1 MLLLWGGLGIGL
13 VMVPEAYEN
22 RESLLRTVPL
32 CMRFQYQDTEMYWSD
47 LLYYLQN
54 LNDRPLD
61 PAILDEAPS
70 EPPKVPAVTDSNGA
84 LLPPDEIDAVTDAAK
99 TQIYTNIYDP
109 TETTF
114 VDETAMDG
122 ELAPPAPPENLYDYS
137 PALYFDVEAENLY
150 FTVTRD
156 GTVAESGDEALA
168 RYGYGAGLGLGW
180 LDGELYVLHVE
191 EDEHDG
197 AQINKYPARENYY
210 LREFLRDYRRYD
222 ELIAGLDPAVDIML
236 IPSSRIVDAGG
247 GALSNGMRDTY
258 VIGIVCWGILALI
271 VLDLL
276 LFLGVA
282 IDHRSKR
289 AADAAIGRLW
299 GKLWLELRLG
309 IYALAVTAHLAA
321 IFEDLNVGII
331 FAAACGWFWLYLAG
345 VDLRENGLATVKCNL
360 FASIIKLIRRRQSR
374 RPLHKAMTRRIWVWG
389 IPALLFALI
398 ALMFFGVMSDAYGG
412 MAMLYL
418 MFGSYA
424 TLGALIFIIL
434 YFRSRDE
441 DYRDIAAISA
451 RIIAIREGKAS
462 DPLTVPANHRFS
474 PTAEALESIYLGIEQ
489 AVTERTRSER
499 TKIEMVTNISHD
511 LKTPLTSIVGYANL
525 LSEVEGLPP
534 EAQDYVAVIMQKS
547 ARLNGLIKDL
557 FELSKATT
565 NDLTIHPEPL
575 DLTRLCNQ
583 LLAEQADAIAA
594 APVTVVTSLPD
605 HECRCINDG
614 AKLYRVFANLLE
626 NALRYSLE
634 GSRIF
639 LSLRSATSPEG
650 SPLWRLT
657 VKNTSREYI
666 DFTADEI
673 LGRFVRGDRNRTTEG
688 NGLGLPIAKSFTELC
703 GGRFYLDL
711 DGDIFAVTVDL
722 PAAQSEEILPAVAET
737 NA

>member
-1 MLLLWGGLGIGL
+1 MIILWGGLGIGI
-13 VMVPEAYEN
+13 VCAPVAYEN
-22 RESLLRTVPL
+22 RDSLLRTVPL
-32 CMRFQYQDTEMYWSD
+32 CMQFQYQDTEMYWSD
-47 LLYYLQN
+47 LLYYLQY
-54 LNDRPLD
+54 LSDHPLD
-61 PAILDEAPS
+61 PAILDGTPS
-70 EPPKVPAVTDSNGA
+70 ETLTVPAVTDDAGN
-84 LLPPDEIDAVTDAAK
+84 LLPPEEIDAVTDDALEIPFYPNTDDA
-99 TQIYTNIYDP
+99 

-114 VDETAMDG
+114 VAETG
-122 ELAPPAPPENLYDYS
+122 RGNELDPPAPPESLYDYS
-137 PALYFDVEAENLY
+137 QALYYDVEAENLY

-156 GTVAESGDEALA
+156 GVTAESGDDALA

-180 LDGELYVLHVE
+180 LDGELYVLDVVYTADTGRIE
-191 EDEHDG
+191 
-197 AQINKYPARENYY
+197 KYPARENYY
-210 LREFLRDYRRYD
+210 LREYMRDYQRYD
-222 ELIAGLDPAVDIML
+222 AIIAGLDPDVDIML

-247 GALSNGMRDTY
+247 AALSGGMRDTY
-258 VIGIVCWGILALI
+258 VIGLVCWGIVALI

-282 IDHRSKR
+282 IDRRSKQ
-289 AADAAIGRLW
+289 AADAAIGRIW

-309 IYALAVTAHLAA
+309 IYALAVIVHLAA
-321 IFEDLNVGII
+321 LFEDTAVGIV
-331 FAAACGWFWLYLAG
+331 FAAACTWFWLYLIA
-345 VDLRENGLATVKCNL
+345 VDLRENGFATFRCNI
-360 FASIIKLIRRRQSR
+360 FASIIKRIRRRQSR
-374 RPLHKAMTRRIWVWG
+374 RPLHRAMTRRLLVWG
-389 IPALLFALI
+389 LPALLFAFT
-398 ALMFFGVMSDAYGG
+398 AFMCFGLMSGAYGG

-418 MFGSYA
+418 GLGSYA

-434 YFRSRDE
+434 FFRARDE
-441 DYRDIAAISA
+441 DYRDIADISA
-451 RIIAIREGKAS
+451 RIIAIREGKESA
-462 DPLTVPANHRFS
+462 PLAIPANHRFA
-474 PTAEALESIYLGIEQ
+474 PTADALESIYLGIEQ

-525 LSEVEGLPP
+525 LSEVDGLPP

-565 NDLTIHPEPL
+565 NDLTTNPEPL

-626 NALRYSLE
+626 NALRYALE

-639 LSLRSATSPEG
+639 LTLRAATSSEG
-650 SPLWRLT
+650 TPLWRFTL
-657 VKNTSREYI
+657 KNTSREYI

-703 GGRFYLDL
+703 GGKFYLDL

-722 PAAQSEEILPAVAET
+722 PATQPNAPLPAAAEA